1 MIPQQ
6 QRINL
11 IPKCKLV
18 LATSLVIF
26 GCTQVVAQPNRSDNV
41 ESTRDRIQS
50 GSRIFAAPPPP
61 SGIGAP
67 RGREGRGS
75 RGCEIDNQISTT
87 TSEKKP
93 LLALVPVVPANDA
106 SEVESVGGFTTAE
119 RPTFWFYL
127 PYQPPLTGKFVL
139 RDRDENLVYETNVT
153 LPGKPGAY
161 AISLPTTA
169 APLTAGKQYYWY
181 FKVYC
186 QPGAKLLSFV
196 EGWIQRTSL
205 NPAVESQLQNATP
218 QQKVALYA
226 SNGIWYEALTAAA
239 ELRRTNSSDR
249 NWANLLQDVG
259 LSKIASEAI
268 VEN

>member
-6 QRINL
+6 QRVNL
-11 IPKCKLV
+11 ISKCKLV

-26 GCTQVVAQPNRSDNV
+26 SCTQVIAS
-41 ESTRDRIQS
+41 SSDRIQP
-50 GSRIFAAPPPP
+50 GSRIFAAPPLPP
-61 SGIGAP
+61 GTGTP
-67 RGREGRGS
+67 GGREGRGS
-75 RGCEIDNQISTT
+75 RGCEIDSQISTT
-87 TSEKKP
+87 NSEKKP
-93 LLALVPVVPANDA
+93 LIALVPAMTANDA
-106 SEVESVGGFTTAE
+106 SDAEFVGGFTTAE
-119 RPTFWFYL
+119 RPTFWFYV
-127 PYQPPLTGKFVL
+127 PYQPPMTGEFVL
-139 RDRDENLVYETNVT
+139 RDLDQNVVYKTPVT

-169 APLTAGKQYYWY
+169 APLTAGKVYSWY

-186 QPGAKLLSFV
+186 QPGAKMVSFV

-259 LSKIASEAI
+259 LSEIASEAI